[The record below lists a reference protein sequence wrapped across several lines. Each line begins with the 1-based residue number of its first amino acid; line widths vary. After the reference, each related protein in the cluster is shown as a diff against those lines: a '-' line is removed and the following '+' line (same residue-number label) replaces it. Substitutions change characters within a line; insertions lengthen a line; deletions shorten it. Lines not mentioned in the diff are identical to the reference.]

1 MRTTL
6 LATVFL
12 SGGALMSLEMASFRL
27 VEPVFGSD
35 ISVWGSLI
43 SVFLGGLAVGAIS
56 GGWLADRAPR
66 LLKLGLIL
74 AIGGAV
80 TIALR
85 FYANAAM
92 DFMYPGQGAPLPAE
106 WGPPG
111 QALQVYVP
119 PDLKWPTLA
128 ASLLLFGP
136 PTLLLGMVSPY
147 AARLFVLGMPNMGAD
162 VGRLYG
168 VSTIGSILGTLV
180 TAFYLIALMG
190 TKALLMANGYLL
202 IGLGV
207 VLAAIDLARQKAPQQ
222 PGPM

>member
-1 MRTTL
+1 MRSTL

-12 SGGALMSLEMASFRL
+12 AGASLMSLEMAGFRL
-27 VEPVFGSD
+27 VEPVYGSD
-35 ISVWGSLI
+35 IIVWGSLI

-56 GGWLADRAPR
+56 GGWLADRGPR
-66 LLKLGLIL
+66 LWKLGAIL
-74 AIGGAV
+74 ALGGAV

-85 FYANAAM
+85 FYADGIM
-92 DFMYPGQGAPLPAE
+92 ELMYPGQGAPLPAE
-106 WGPPG
+106 WGIPG
-111 QALQVYVP
+111 QALQVYMP
-119 PDLKWPTLA
+119 PDLRWPTLA
-128 ASLLLFGP
+128 ASFVLFGP

-147 AARLFVLGMPNMGAD
+147 AARLFVYGMPNMGTD